1 MTEMG
6 LEQVES
12 LERGLAG
19 AGRDVA
25 GTEAGE
31 VGPADPE
38 AGLEADAWL
47 SDSAGQR
54 PADWGGE
61 SLQADL
67 ADEITE
73 PGEAGPA
80 EAAREALP
88 DDPGPVAGDFGAIPG
103 DLGQAAGSVERGLS
117 GDLGQA
123 TGDISAAIG
132 SAGSAE
138 RVASTGAGD
147 AMRSVE
153 STGKGVAEGMATG
166 AAGAARSAGSAG
178 RIMAADA
185 GHAMESVAATG
196 SDIAGRAGQLAES
209 ILPGGD
215 ATGAGREPGESG
227 PQPAE
232 PAGPRIE
239 PGLAHDDTQAKPAR
253 SGPEAPGDQGGLRLD
268 LPQAPDLSPRSQPR

>member
-19 AGRDVA
+19 EGRDIGV
-25 GTEAGE
+25 EAGE
-31 VGPADPE
+31 LGPAEPE
-38 AGLEADAWL
+38 AGPEAESGQPWG

-54 PADWGGE
+54 PADWGSE

-67 ADEITE
+67 EGEITE

-80 EAAREALP
+80 EPAPEALP
-88 DDPGPVAGDFGAIPG
+88 DDPGQLGDDFGAIPA
-103 DLGQAAGSVERGLS
+103 DLGHAAGTVERGLS

-123 TGDISAAIG
+123 TGDVSAVIG

-138 RVASTGAGD
+138 RVASRGAGE
-147 AMRSVE
+147 AMSSVE
-153 STGKGVAEGMATG
+153 STGKGVAEHMAG
-166 AAGAARSAGSAG
+166 DAAGAVRSAGSAE
-178 RIMAADA
+178 RVMATDA
-185 GHAMESVAATG
+185 GHAMESVATTG
-196 SDIAGRAGQLAES
+196 SDIAERAGQMAES

-215 ATGAGREPGESG
+215 APPAGPQPGESG
-227 PQPAE
+227 P
-232 PAGPRIE
+232 RVE

-253 SGPEAPGDQGGLRLD
+253 SGTEAPGDQGGLRLD
-268 LPQAPDLSPRSQPR
+268 LPQAPDQAPRSQPR